1 MIYVVPSLKAKEKL
15 QSEGK
20 AWAESQG
27 FTYVPRG
34 KRTIQD
40 LMDEYGE
47 DFLVY
52 SSRGPQIDRP
62 EGSHFFSL
70 NMAELRIR
78 NLRKGQRDH
87 LLEAL
92 MGRGSSKPPITV
104 LDCTCGFGADAAV
117 ASFGLP
123 AGSRVDALEVSPLLE
138 AVTSWGFSH
147 FVHKKDDVT
156 AALRRISLRRGD
168 YRDYLLSDEGP
179 VYDVLYFDPMFQ
191 RPVEASC
198 QFQPVRAIM
207 EHGGLTRDLIERALQ
222 KAGAGSSSRSGISAN
237 SAAISR
243 RLPYMAANT
252 AALAMPYWSVIHGK
266 VMAIIGP
273 TAVGKTAL
281 SFALAEHYGTDL
293 ISGDAYQIYRHMDIG
308 TAKPT
313 ADELSRYHHY
323 LIDIAEPDEPYS
335 AARFCDMAGKAIAE
349 VNGKGKVP
357 IVVGGTGLYVQ
368 SLLEGYDFQTAA

>member
-15 QSEGK
+15 QCEGK

-27 FTYVPRG
+27 FAYVPRG

-70 NMAELRIR
+70 NMAELRIQ

-92 MGRGSSKPPITV
+92 MGKGSSQRPAAAQPPISV

-138 AVTSWGFSH
+138 AVTAWGFSH

-156 AALRRISLRRGD
+156 AALRRISLRCGD

-222 KAGAGSSSRSGISAN
+222 KARRWVVIKERDFRQLCRDFPDVALYGGKYSR
-237 SAAISR
+237 
-243 RLPYMAANT
+243 
-252 AALAMPYWSVIHGK
+252 
-266 VMAIIGP
+266 IGY
-273 TAVGKTAL
+273 AVL
-281 SFALAEHYGTDL
+281 E
-293 ISGDAYQIYRHMDIG
+293 
-308 TAKPT
+308 
-313 ADELSRYHHY
+313 
-323 LIDIAEPDEPYS
+323 
-335 AARFCDMAGKAIAE
+335 CDSWK
-349 VNGKGKVP
+349 K
-357 IVVGGTGLYVQ
+357 
-368 SLLEGYDFQTAA
+368 

>member
-1 MIYVVPSLKAKEKL
+1 MSAMIYVVPSLKAKEKL
-15 QSEGK
+15 QAEGRR
-20 AWAESQG
+20 WAESQG
-27 FTYVPRG
+27 FTWQARQ

-40 LMDEYGE
+40 LMAEYGE
-47 DFLVY
+47 NFLVY
-52 SSRGPQIDRP
+52 SSRGPQINRP

-70 NMAELRIR
+70 NMAELRIQ
-78 NLRKGQRDH
+78 NLRKGQCDH

-92 MGRGSSKPPITV
+92 MGMKEREGRNLQSAALTAPLHRGASRTAAAQPPITI

-123 AGSRVDALEVSPLLE
+123 AGSRIDALEVSPLLE

-222 KAGAGSSSRSGISAN
+222 KARRRVVIKERDFRQLCRDFPDVTLYGGKYSR
-237 SAAISR
+237 
-243 RLPYMAANT
+243 
-252 AALAMPYWSVIHGK
+252 
-266 VMAIIGP
+266 IGY
-273 TAVGKTAL
+273 AVL
-281 SFALAEHYGTDL
+281 E
-293 ISGDAYQIYRHMDIG
+293 
-308 TAKPT
+308 
-313 ADELSRYHHY
+313 
-323 LIDIAEPDEPYS
+323 
-335 AARFCDMAGKAIAE
+335 CDSWK
-349 VNGKGKVP
+349 K
-357 IVVGGTGLYVQ
+357 
-368 SLLEGYDFQTAA
+368 

>member
-1 MIYVVPSLKAKEKL
+1 MTHMIYVVPSLKAKEKL
-15 QSEGK
+15 QCEGK

-27 FTYVPRG
+27 FAYVPRG
-34 KRTIQD
+34 KRTIQN

-70 NMAELRIR
+70 NMAELRIQ
-78 NLRKGQRDH
+78 NLRKGQCDH

-92 MGRGSSKPPITV
+92 MGVKEYDLRPAAAQPPISV

-138 AVTSWGFSH
+138 AVTAWGFSH

-156 AALRRISLRRGD
+156 AALRRISLRCGD

-222 KAGAGSSSRSGISAN
+222 KARRRVVIKERDFRQLCRGFPDVTLYGGKYSR
-237 SAAISR
+237 
-243 RLPYMAANT
+243 
-252 AALAMPYWSVIHGK
+252 
-266 VMAIIGP
+266 IGY
-273 TAVGKTAL
+273 AVL
-281 SFALAEHYGTDL
+281 E
-293 ISGDAYQIYRHMDIG
+293 
-308 TAKPT
+308 
-313 ADELSRYHHY
+313 
-323 LIDIAEPDEPYS
+323 
-335 AARFCDMAGKAIAE
+335 CDSWK
-349 VNGKGKVP
+349 K
-357 IVVGGTGLYVQ
+357 
-368 SLLEGYDFQTAA
+368 

>member
-15 QSEGK
+15 QCKGK

-27 FTYVPRG
+27 FAYVPRG

-70 NMAELRIR
+70 NMAELRIQ

-92 MGRGSSKPPITV
+92 MGVKEYDLRLAAAQPPISV
-104 LDCTCGFGADAAV
+104 LDCTCGFGSDAAV

-138 AVTSWGFSH
+138 AVTAWGFSH

-156 AALRRISLRRGD
+156 AALRRISLRCGD

-222 KAGAGSSSRSGISAN
+222 KARRRVVIKERDFRQLCRDFPDVALYGGKYSR
-237 SAAISR
+237 
-243 RLPYMAANT
+243 
-252 AALAMPYWSVIHGK
+252 
-266 VMAIIGP
+266 IGY
-273 TAVGKTAL
+273 AVL
-281 SFALAEHYGTDL
+281 E
-293 ISGDAYQIYRHMDIG
+293 
-308 TAKPT
+308 
-313 ADELSRYHHY
+313 
-323 LIDIAEPDEPYS
+323 
-335 AARFCDMAGKAIAE
+335 CDSWK
-349 VNGKGKVP
+349 K
-357 IVVGGTGLYVQ
+357 
-368 SLLEGYDFQTAA
+368 

>member
-15 QSEGK
+15 QAEGRR
-20 AWAESQG
+20 WAESQG
-27 FTYVPRG
+27 FTWQARQ

-40 LMDEYGE
+40 LMAEYGE
-47 DFLVY
+47 NFLVY

-70 NMAELRIR
+70 NMAELRIQ
-78 NLRKGQRDH
+78 NLRKGQPDH

-92 MGRGSSKPPITV
+92 MGMKEREGRTLQSAALTASLHKGASRTAAAQPPITI

-123 AGSRVDALEVSPLLE
+123 AGSRIDALEVSPLLE

-222 KAGAGSSSRSGISAN
+222 KARRRVVIKERDFRQLCRDFPEVTLYGGKYSR
-237 SAAISR
+237 
-243 RLPYMAANT
+243 
-252 AALAMPYWSVIHGK
+252 
-266 VMAIIGP
+266 IGY
-273 TAVGKTAL
+273 AVL
-281 SFALAEHYGTDL
+281 E
-293 ISGDAYQIYRHMDIG
+293 
-308 TAKPT
+308 
-313 ADELSRYHHY
+313 
-323 LIDIAEPDEPYS
+323 
-335 AARFCDMAGKAIAE
+335 CDSWK
-349 VNGKGKVP
+349 K
-357 IVVGGTGLYVQ
+357 
-368 SLLEGYDFQTAA
+368 

>member
-70 NMAELRIR
+70 NMAELRIQ
-78 NLRKGQRDH
+78 NLRKGQPDH

-92 MGRGSSKPPITV
+92 LGEKAQSASDSDAAARRQTQNDDIVAGSQQLVERKLQLGRTPYGVGAPMRGARANSVDGPNGTGEGFAGRTLQSAALTAPLHRGASRTAAAQPPITI

-191 RPVEASC
+191 RPVESSC

-222 KAGAGSSSRSGISAN
+222 KARRRVVIKERDFRQLCRDFPEVTLYGGKYSR
-237 SAAISR
+237 
-243 RLPYMAANT
+243 
-252 AALAMPYWSVIHGK
+252 
-266 VMAIIGP
+266 IGY
-273 TAVGKTAL
+273 AVL
-281 SFALAEHYGTDL
+281 E
-293 ISGDAYQIYRHMDIG
+293 
-308 TAKPT
+308 
-313 ADELSRYHHY
+313 
-323 LIDIAEPDEPYS
+323 
-335 AARFCDMAGKAIAE
+335 CDSWK
-349 VNGKGKVP
+349 K
-357 IVVGGTGLYVQ
+357 
-368 SLLEGYDFQTAA
+368 

>member
-1 MIYVVPSLKAKEKL
+1 MTHMIYVVPSLKAKEKL
-15 QSEGK
+15 QCEGK
-20 AWAESQG
+20 AWAESQD
-27 FTYVPRG
+27 FAYVPRG
-34 KRTIQD
+34 KRTIQN

-70 NMAELRIR
+70 NMAELRIQ
-78 NLRKGQRDH
+78 NLRKGQCDH

-92 MGRGSSKPPITV
+92 MGVKEYDLRPAAAQPPISV

-138 AVTSWGFSH
+138 AVTAWGFSH

-156 AALRRISLRRGD
+156 AALRRISLRCSD

-222 KAGAGSSSRSGISAN
+222 KARRRVVIKERDFRQLCRDFPDVTLYGGKYSR
-237 SAAISR
+237 
-243 RLPYMAANT
+243 
-252 AALAMPYWSVIHGK
+252 
-266 VMAIIGP
+266 IGY
-273 TAVGKTAL
+273 AVL
-281 SFALAEHYGTDL
+281 E
-293 ISGDAYQIYRHMDIG
+293 
-308 TAKPT
+308 
-313 ADELSRYHHY
+313 
-323 LIDIAEPDEPYS
+323 
-335 AARFCDMAGKAIAE
+335 CDSWK
-349 VNGKGKVP
+349 K
-357 IVVGGTGLYVQ
+357 
-368 SLLEGYDFQTAA
+368 

>member
-27 FTYVPRG
+27 FTYVLRHQ
-34 KRTIQD
+34 RTIQD

-70 NMAELRIR
+70 NMAELRIQ

-92 MGRGSSKPPITV
+92 MGMKERGGRTPQSAALPAPLHRGAKSLSCEGEGDRSRWKGSSEPPITV

-207 EHGGLTRDLIERALQ
+207 EHGGLTRDLLERALQ
-222 KAGAGSSSRSGISAN
+222 KARRRVVIKERDFRQLCRDFPEVTLYGGKYSR
-237 SAAISR
+237 
-243 RLPYMAANT
+243 
-252 AALAMPYWSVIHGK
+252 
-266 VMAIIGP
+266 IGY
-273 TAVGKTAL
+273 AVL
-281 SFALAEHYGTDL
+281 E
-293 ISGDAYQIYRHMDIG
+293 
-308 TAKPT
+308 
-313 ADELSRYHHY
+313 
-323 LIDIAEPDEPYS
+323 
-335 AARFCDMAGKAIAE
+335 CDSWK
-349 VNGKGKVP
+349 K
-357 IVVGGTGLYVQ
+357 
-368 SLLEGYDFQTAA
+368 

>member
-1 MIYVVPSLKAKEKL
+1 MTHMIYVVPSLKAKEKL
-15 QSEGK
+15 QCEGK

-27 FTYVPRG
+27 FAYVPRG

-70 NMAELRIR
+70 NMAELRIQ

-92 MGRGSSKPPITV
+92 MGVKEYDLRPATAQPPISV

-138 AVTSWGFSH
+138 AVTAWGFSH

-156 AALRRISLRRGD
+156 AALRQISLRCGD
-168 YRDYLLSDEGP
+168 YRDYLLSDDGP

-222 KAGAGSSSRSGISAN
+222 KARRRVVIKERDFRQLCRDFPDVALYGGKYSR
-237 SAAISR
+237 
-243 RLPYMAANT
+243 
-252 AALAMPYWSVIHGK
+252 
-266 VMAIIGP
+266 IGY
-273 TAVGKTAL
+273 AVL
-281 SFALAEHYGTDL
+281 E
-293 ISGDAYQIYRHMDIG
+293 
-308 TAKPT
+308 
-313 ADELSRYHHY
+313 
-323 LIDIAEPDEPYS
+323 
-335 AARFCDMAGKAIAE
+335 CDSWK
-349 VNGKGKVP
+349 K
-357 IVVGGTGLYVQ
+357 
-368 SLLEGYDFQTAA
+368 

>member
-15 QSEGK
+15 QCEGN
-20 AWAESQG
+20 AWAESQD
-27 FTYVPRG
+27 FAYVPRG

-70 NMAELRIR
+70 NMAELRIQ

-92 MGRGSSKPPITV
+92 MGVKEYDLRPAAAQRPISV

-138 AVTSWGFSH
+138 AVTAWGFSH

-156 AALRRISLRRGD
+156 AALRRISLRCGD

-222 KAGAGSSSRSGISAN
+222 KARRRVVIKERDFRQLCRDFPDVALYGGKYSR
-237 SAAISR
+237 
-243 RLPYMAANT
+243 
-252 AALAMPYWSVIHGK
+252 
-266 VMAIIGP
+266 IGY
-273 TAVGKTAL
+273 AVL
-281 SFALAEHYGTDL
+281 E
-293 ISGDAYQIYRHMDIG
+293 
-308 TAKPT
+308 
-313 ADELSRYHHY
+313 
-323 LIDIAEPDEPYS
+323 
-335 AARFCDMAGKAIAE
+335 CDSWK
-349 VNGKGKVP
+349 K
-357 IVVGGTGLYVQ
+357 
-368 SLLEGYDFQTAA
+368 

>member
-1 MIYVVPSLKAKEKL
+1 MTHMIYVVPSLKAKEKL
-15 QSEGK
+15 QCEGN
-20 AWAESQG
+20 AWAESQD
-27 FTYVPRG
+27 FAYVPRG

-70 NMAELRIR
+70 NMAELRIQ

-92 MGRGSSKPPITV
+92 MGVKEYDLRPAAAQPPISV

-138 AVTSWGFSH
+138 AVTAWGFSH

-156 AALRRISLRRGD
+156 AALRRISLRCGD

-222 KAGAGSSSRSGISAN
+222 KARRRVVIKERDFRQLCRDFPEVTLYGGKYSR
-237 SAAISR
+237 
-243 RLPYMAANT
+243 
-252 AALAMPYWSVIHGK
+252 
-266 VMAIIGP
+266 IGY
-273 TAVGKTAL
+273 AVL
-281 SFALAEHYGTDL
+281 E
-293 ISGDAYQIYRHMDIG
+293 
-308 TAKPT
+308 
-313 ADELSRYHHY
+313 
-323 LIDIAEPDEPYS
+323 
-335 AARFCDMAGKAIAE
+335 CDSWK
-349 VNGKGKVP
+349 K
-357 IVVGGTGLYVQ
+357 
-368 SLLEGYDFQTAA
+368 

>member
-1 MIYVVPSLKAKEKL
+1 MTHMIYVVPSLKAKEKL
-15 QSEGK
+15 QCEGK

-27 FTYVPRG
+27 FAYVPRG

-40 LMDEYGE
+40 LMDEYGG

-70 NMAELRIR
+70 NMAELRIQ

-92 MGRGSSKPPITV
+92 MGVKENPHLLGGRTPQSASLTAPAELSVWAAGPNPPADGSDRAPKGQSGEPVGTHGLDPDVSSLSGRTPQSAALTAPLRRGAESLPCEGEGNRLRWRGSSQRTADSEQRPAAAQPPISV

-123 AGSRVDALEVSPLLE
+123 AGSRADALEVTPLLE
-138 AVTSWGFSH
+138 AVTAWGFSH

-207 EHGGLTRDLIERALQ
+207 EHAGLTKELIERALV
-222 KAGAGSSSRSGISAN
+222 KARRRVVIKERDFRWLRCDFPDAVFYGGKYSR
-237 SAAISR
+237 
-243 RLPYMAANT
+243 
-252 AALAMPYWSVIHGK
+252 
-266 VMAIIGP
+266 IGY
-273 TAVGKTAL
+273 AVL
-281 SFALAEHYGTDL
+281 E
-293 ISGDAYQIYRHMDIG
+293 
-308 TAKPT
+308 
-313 ADELSRYHHY
+313 
-323 LIDIAEPDEPYS
+323 
-335 AARFCDMAGKAIAE
+335 CDSWK
-349 VNGKGKVP
+349 K
-357 IVVGGTGLYVQ
+357 
-368 SLLEGYDFQTAA
+368 

>member
-15 QSEGK
+15 QCEGK

-70 NMAELRIR
+70 NMAELRIQ
-78 NLRKGQRDH
+78 NLRKGQCDH

-92 MGRGSSKPPITV
+92 MGMKEREGRTPQSAALTAPLHRGAESLSCEGEGDRSRWKGSSEPPITV

-123 AGSRVDALEVSPLLE
+123 DGSRVDALEVSPLLE

-156 AALRRISLRRGD
+156 AALRRISLRHGD

-222 KAGAGSSSRSGISAN
+222 KARRRVVIKERDFRQLCRDFPEVTLYGGKYSR
-237 SAAISR
+237 
-243 RLPYMAANT
+243 
-252 AALAMPYWSVIHGK
+252 
-266 VMAIIGP
+266 IGY
-273 TAVGKTAL
+273 AVL
-281 SFALAEHYGTDL
+281 E
-293 ISGDAYQIYRHMDIG
+293 
-308 TAKPT
+308 
-313 ADELSRYHHY
+313 
-323 LIDIAEPDEPYS
+323 
-335 AARFCDMAGKAIAE
+335 CDSWK
-349 VNGKGKVP
+349 K
-357 IVVGGTGLYVQ
+357 
-368 SLLEGYDFQTAA
+368 

>member
-1 MIYVVPSLKAKEKL
+1 MTHMIYVVPSLKAKEKL
-15 QSEGK
+15 QCEGK

-27 FTYVPRG
+27 FAYVPRG

-70 NMAELRIR
+70 NMAELRIQ

-92 MGRGSSKPPITV
+92 MGVKEYDLRPTAAQPPISV

-138 AVTSWGFSH
+138 AVTAWGFSH

-156 AALRRISLRRGD
+156 AALRRISLRCGD

-222 KAGAGSSSRSGISAN
+222 KARRRVVIKERDFRQLCRDFPDVTLYGGKYSR
-237 SAAISR
+237 
-243 RLPYMAANT
+243 
-252 AALAMPYWSVIHGK
+252 
-266 VMAIIGP
+266 IGY
-273 TAVGKTAL
+273 AVL
-281 SFALAEHYGTDL
+281 E
-293 ISGDAYQIYRHMDIG
+293 
-308 TAKPT
+308 
-313 ADELSRYHHY
+313 
-323 LIDIAEPDEPYS
+323 
-335 AARFCDMAGKAIAE
+335 CDSWK
-349 VNGKGKVP
+349 K
-357 IVVGGTGLYVQ
+357 
-368 SLLEGYDFQTAA
+368 

>member
-1 MIYVVPSLKAKEKL
+1 MIYVIPSLKAKEKL
-15 QSEGK
+15 QQEGK

-27 FTYVPRG
+27 FAYVPRG

-47 DFLVY
+47 HFLVY

-70 NMAELRIR
+70 NMAELRIQ

-92 MGRGSSKPPITV
+92 MGEEKNPSTASGPPPLRRGDFGPAAGQPPISV

-138 AVTSWGFSH
+138 VVTAWGFSH
-147 FVHKKDDVT
+147 FIHKKDDVT
-156 AALRRISLRRGD
+156 AALRRISLRRDD

-207 EHGGLTRDLIERALQ
+207 EHGGLTRELIERALQ
-222 KAGAGSSSRSGISAN
+222 KARRRVVIKERDFRQLCRDFPDVTLYGGKYSR
-237 SAAISR
+237 
-243 RLPYMAANT
+243 
-252 AALAMPYWSVIHGK
+252 
-266 VMAIIGP
+266 IGY
-273 TAVGKTAL
+273 AVL
-281 SFALAEHYGTDL
+281 E
-293 ISGDAYQIYRHMDIG
+293 
-308 TAKPT
+308 
-313 ADELSRYHHY
+313 
-323 LIDIAEPDEPYS
+323 
-335 AARFCDMAGKAIAE
+335 CDSWK
-349 VNGKGKVP
+349 K
-357 IVVGGTGLYVQ
+357 
-368 SLLEGYDFQTAA
+368 

>member
-1 MIYVVPSLKAKEKL
+1 MTHMIYVVPSLKAKEKL

-27 FTYVPRG
+27 FTYVLRHQ
-34 KRTIQD
+34 RTIQD

-70 NMAELRIR
+70 NMAELRIQ
-78 NLRKGQRDH
+78 NLRKGQCDH

-92 MGRGSSKPPITV
+92 MGMKEREGRTPQSAALTAPLHRGAESLYCEGEGDRSRWKGSSEPPITV

-222 KAGAGSSSRSGISAN
+222 KARRRVVIKERDFRQLCRDFPKVTLYGGKYSR
-237 SAAISR
+237 
-243 RLPYMAANT
+243 
-252 AALAMPYWSVIHGK
+252 
-266 VMAIIGP
+266 IGY
-273 TAVGKTAL
+273 AVL
-281 SFALAEHYGTDL
+281 E
-293 ISGDAYQIYRHMDIG
+293 
-308 TAKPT
+308 
-313 ADELSRYHHY
+313 
-323 LIDIAEPDEPYS
+323 
-335 AARFCDMAGKAIAE
+335 CDSWK
-349 VNGKGKVP
+349 K
-357 IVVGGTGLYVQ
+357 
-368 SLLEGYDFQTAA
+368 

>member
-1 MIYVVPSLKAKEKL
+1 MTHMIYVVPSLKAKEKL
-15 QSEGK
+15 QCEGK

-27 FTYVPRG
+27 FAYVPRG
-34 KRTIQD
+34 KRTIQN

-70 NMAELRIR
+70 NMAELRIQ
-78 NLRKGQRDH
+78 NLRKGQCDH

-92 MGRGSSKPPITV
+92 MGVKEYDLRPAAAQPPISV

-138 AVTSWGFSH
+138 AVTAWGFSH

-156 AALRRISLRRGD
+156 AALRRISLRCGD

-207 EHGGLTRDLIERALQ
+207 EHGGLTRELIERALQ
-222 KAGAGSSSRSGISAN
+222 KARRRVVIKERDFRQLCRGFPDVTLYGGKYSR
-237 SAAISR
+237 
-243 RLPYMAANT
+243 
-252 AALAMPYWSVIHGK
+252 
-266 VMAIIGP
+266 IGY
-273 TAVGKTAL
+273 AVL
-281 SFALAEHYGTDL
+281 E
-293 ISGDAYQIYRHMDIG
+293 
-308 TAKPT
+308 
-313 ADELSRYHHY
+313 
-323 LIDIAEPDEPYS
+323 
-335 AARFCDMAGKAIAE
+335 CDSWK
-349 VNGKGKVP
+349 K
-357 IVVGGTGLYVQ
+357 
-368 SLLEGYDFQTAA
+368 

>member
-1 MIYVVPSLKAKEKL
+1 MTHMIYVVPSLKAKEKL
-15 QSEGK
+15 QCEGK

-27 FTYVPRG
+27 FAYVPRG

-70 NMAELRIR
+70 NMAELRIQ

-92 MGRGSSKPPITV
+92 MGVKENPHLLGGRTPQSAELTAPLRRGAESLPCEGEGNRLRWRGSSQRTADSDLRPAAGQPPISV

-138 AVTSWGFSH
+138 AVTAWGFSR

-156 AALRRISLRRGD
+156 AALRRISLRCGD

-222 KAGAGSSSRSGISAN
+222 KARCRVVIKERDFRQLCHDFPDVTLYGGKYSR
-237 SAAISR
+237 
-243 RLPYMAANT
+243 
-252 AALAMPYWSVIHGK
+252 
-266 VMAIIGP
+266 IGY
-273 TAVGKTAL
+273 AVL
-281 SFALAEHYGTDL
+281 E
-293 ISGDAYQIYRHMDIG
+293 
-308 TAKPT
+308 
-313 ADELSRYHHY
+313 
-323 LIDIAEPDEPYS
+323 
-335 AARFCDMAGKAIAE
+335 CDSWK
-349 VNGKGKVP
+349 K
-357 IVVGGTGLYVQ
+357 
-368 SLLEGYDFQTAA
+368 

>member
-1 MIYVVPSLKAKEKL
+1 MTHMIYVVPSLKAKEKL
-15 QSEGK
+15 QCEGK

-70 NMAELRIR
+70 NMAELRIQ

-92 MGRGSSKPPITV
+92 MGRGSSKLPITV

-123 AGSRVDALEVSPLLE
+123 TGSRVDALEVSPLLE

-207 EHGGLTRDLIERALQ
+207 EHGGLTRDLVERALQ
-222 KAGAGSSSRSGISAN
+222 KARRRVVIKERDFRQLCRDFPEVTLYGGKYSR
-237 SAAISR
+237 
-243 RLPYMAANT
+243 
-252 AALAMPYWSVIHGK
+252 
-266 VMAIIGP
+266 IGY
-273 TAVGKTAL
+273 AVL
-281 SFALAEHYGTDL
+281 E
-293 ISGDAYQIYRHMDIG
+293 
-308 TAKPT
+308 
-313 ADELSRYHHY
+313 
-323 LIDIAEPDEPYS
+323 
-335 AARFCDMAGKAIAE
+335 CDSWK
-349 VNGKGKVP
+349 K
-357 IVVGGTGLYVQ
+357 
-368 SLLEGYDFQTAA
+368 

>member
-15 QSEGK
+15 QCEGK

-27 FTYVPRG
+27 FAYVPRG

-70 NMAELRIR
+70 NMAELRIQ

-92 MGRGSSKPPITV
+92 MGVKENPHLLGGRTPQSASLTTSAELSVWAAGPNPPADGSDRALKGQSGEPVGTHGLDPDVSSLSGRTPQSAELTAPLRRGAESLPCEGEGNRLRWRGSSQRTADSDQRPAAAQPPITV

-138 AVTSWGFSH
+138 AVTAWGFSH

-156 AALRRISLRRGD
+156 AALRRISLRCGD
-168 YRDYLLSDEGP
+168 YRDYLLSDEEP

-222 KAGAGSSSRSGISAN
+222 KARRRVVIKERDFRQLCRDFPDVTLYGGKYSR
-237 SAAISR
+237 
-243 RLPYMAANT
+243 
-252 AALAMPYWSVIHGK
+252 
-266 VMAIIGP
+266 IGY
-273 TAVGKTAL
+273 AVL
-281 SFALAEHYGTDL
+281 E
-293 ISGDAYQIYRHMDIG
+293 
-308 TAKPT
+308 
-313 ADELSRYHHY
+313 
-323 LIDIAEPDEPYS
+323 
-335 AARFCDMAGKAIAE
+335 CDSWK
-349 VNGKGKVP
+349 K
-357 IVVGGTGLYVQ
+357 
-368 SLLEGYDFQTAA
+368 

>member
-15 QSEGK
+15 QEEGK

-27 FTYVPRG
+27 FAYVPRG

-70 NMAELRIR
+70 NMAELRIQ

-92 MGRGSSKPPITV
+92 MGRSSSQRPAAAQPPISV

-138 AVTSWGFSH
+138 AVTAWGFSR

-156 AALRRISLRRGD
+156 AALRRISLRCGD
-168 YRDYLLSDEGP
+168 YRDYLLSDDGP

-222 KAGAGSSSRSGISAN
+222 KARRRVVIKERDFRQLCRDFPDVTLYGGKYSR
-237 SAAISR
+237 
-243 RLPYMAANT
+243 
-252 AALAMPYWSVIHGK
+252 
-266 VMAIIGP
+266 IGY
-273 TAVGKTAL
+273 AVL
-281 SFALAEHYGTDL
+281 E
-293 ISGDAYQIYRHMDIG
+293 
-308 TAKPT
+308 
-313 ADELSRYHHY
+313 
-323 LIDIAEPDEPYS
+323 
-335 AARFCDMAGKAIAE
+335 CDSWK
-349 VNGKGKVP
+349 K
-357 IVVGGTGLYVQ
+357 
-368 SLLEGYDFQTAA
+368 

>member
-15 QSEGK
+15 QCEGK

-27 FTYVPRG
+27 FAYVLRG

-70 NMAELRIR
+70 NMAELRIQ

-92 MGRGSSKPPITV
+92 MGVKEYDLRPAAAQPPISV

-138 AVTSWGFSH
+138 AVTAWGFSH

-156 AALRRISLRRGD
+156 AVLRRISLRCGD

-222 KAGAGSSSRSGISAN
+222 KARRRVVIKERDFRQLCRDFPDVTLYGGKYSR
-237 SAAISR
+237 
-243 RLPYMAANT
+243 
-252 AALAMPYWSVIHGK
+252 
-266 VMAIIGP
+266 IGY
-273 TAVGKTAL
+273 AVL
-281 SFALAEHYGTDL
+281 E
-293 ISGDAYQIYRHMDIG
+293 
-308 TAKPT
+308 
-313 ADELSRYHHY
+313 
-323 LIDIAEPDEPYS
+323 
-335 AARFCDMAGKAIAE
+335 CDSWK
-349 VNGKGKVP
+349 K
-357 IVVGGTGLYVQ
+357 
-368 SLLEGYDFQTAA
+368 

>member
-27 FTYVPRG
+27 FTYVLRHQ
-34 KRTIQD
+34 RTIQD

-70 NMAELRIR
+70 NMAELRIQ
-78 NLRKGQRDH
+78 NLRKGQCDH

-92 MGRGSSKPPITV
+92 MGMKEREGRTPQSAALPAPLHRGAEIPCQGEDGKVTSLASGPLGQYSLSGRTDQSAPLHRGAESLSCEGEGDRSRWKGSSEPPITV

-179 VYDVLYFDPMFQ
+179 IYDVLYFDPMFQ

-222 KAGAGSSSRSGISAN
+222 KARRRVVIKERDFRQLCRDFPEVTLYGGKYSR
-237 SAAISR
+237 
-243 RLPYMAANT
+243 
-252 AALAMPYWSVIHGK
+252 
-266 VMAIIGP
+266 IGY
-273 TAVGKTAL
+273 AVL
-281 SFALAEHYGTDL
+281 E
-293 ISGDAYQIYRHMDIG
+293 
-308 TAKPT
+308 
-313 ADELSRYHHY
+313 
-323 LIDIAEPDEPYS
+323 
-335 AARFCDMAGKAIAE
+335 CDSWK
-349 VNGKGKVP
+349 K
-357 IVVGGTGLYVQ
+357 
-368 SLLEGYDFQTAA
+368 

>member
-1 MIYVVPSLKAKEKL
+1 MTHMIYVVPSLKAKEKL
-15 QSEGK
+15 QCEGN
-20 AWAESQG
+20 AWAESQD
-27 FTYVPRG
+27 FAYVPRG

-70 NMAELRIR
+70 NMAELRIQ

-92 MGRGSSKPPITV
+92 MGVKEYDLRPAAAQPPISV

-138 AVTSWGFSH
+138 AVTAWGFSH

-156 AALRRISLRRGD
+156 AALRRISLRCGD

-198 QFQPVRAIM
+198 QVQPVRAIM

-222 KAGAGSSSRSGISAN
+222 KARRRVVIKERDFRQLCRDFPDVALYGGKYSR
-237 SAAISR
+237 
-243 RLPYMAANT
+243 
-252 AALAMPYWSVIHGK
+252 
-266 VMAIIGP
+266 IGY
-273 TAVGKTAL
+273 AVL
-281 SFALAEHYGTDL
+281 E
-293 ISGDAYQIYRHMDIG
+293 
-308 TAKPT
+308 
-313 ADELSRYHHY
+313 
-323 LIDIAEPDEPYS
+323 
-335 AARFCDMAGKAIAE
+335 CDSWK
-349 VNGKGKVP
+349 K
-357 IVVGGTGLYVQ
+357 
-368 SLLEGYDFQTAA
+368 

>member
-1 MIYVVPSLKAKEKL
+1 MTHMIYVVPSLKAKEKL
-15 QSEGK
+15 QCEGK

-27 FTYVPRG
+27 FAYVPRG

-70 NMAELRIR
+70 NMAELRIQ

-92 MGRGSSKPPITV
+92 MGVKEYDLRPAAAQPPISV

-138 AVTSWGFSH
+138 AVTAWGFSH

-156 AALRRISLRRGD
+156 AALRRISLRCDD

-207 EHGGLTRDLIERALQ
+207 EHGGLTRELIERALQ
-222 KAGAGSSSRSGISAN
+222 KARRRVVIKERDFRQLCRGFPDVTLYGGKYSR
-237 SAAISR
+237 
-243 RLPYMAANT
+243 
-252 AALAMPYWSVIHGK
+252 
-266 VMAIIGP
+266 IGY
-273 TAVGKTAL
+273 AVL
-281 SFALAEHYGTDL
+281 E
-293 ISGDAYQIYRHMDIG
+293 
-308 TAKPT
+308 
-313 ADELSRYHHY
+313 
-323 LIDIAEPDEPYS
+323 
-335 AARFCDMAGKAIAE
+335 CDSWK
-349 VNGKGKVP
+349 K
-357 IVVGGTGLYVQ
+357 
-368 SLLEGYDFQTAA
+368 

>member
-15 QSEGK
+15 QCEGK

-27 FTYVPRG
+27 FAYVPRG

-70 NMAELRIR
+70 NMAELRIQ

-92 MGRGSSKPPITV
+92 MVVKEYDLRPAAAQPPISV

-138 AVTSWGFSH
+138 AVTAWGFSY
-147 FVHKKDDVT
+147 FVHKKDDIT
-156 AALRRISLRRGD
+156 AALRRISLRCGD
-168 YRDYLLSDEGP
+168 YRDYLLSDDGP

-222 KAGAGSSSRSGISAN
+222 KARRRVVIKERDFRQLCRDFPDVTLYGGKYSR
-237 SAAISR
+237 
-243 RLPYMAANT
+243 
-252 AALAMPYWSVIHGK
+252 
-266 VMAIIGP
+266 IGY
-273 TAVGKTAL
+273 AVL
-281 SFALAEHYGTDL
+281 E
-293 ISGDAYQIYRHMDIG
+293 
-308 TAKPT
+308 
-313 ADELSRYHHY
+313 
-323 LIDIAEPDEPYS
+323 
-335 AARFCDMAGKAIAE
+335 CDSWK
-349 VNGKGKVP
+349 K
-357 IVVGGTGLYVQ
+357 
-368 SLLEGYDFQTAA
+368 

>member
-1 MIYVVPSLKAKEKL
+1 MSAMVYVVPSLKAKEKL
-15 QSEGK
+15 QAEGRR
-20 AWAESQG
+20 WAESQG
-27 FTYVPRG
+27 FTWQARQ

-40 LMDEYGE
+40 LMAEYGE
-47 DFLVY
+47 NFLVY

-70 NMAELRIR
+70 NMAELRIQ
-78 NLRKGQRDH
+78 NLRKGQPDH

-92 MGRGSSKPPITV
+92 MGMKEREGRTLQSAALTAPLHRGASRTAAAQPPITI

-123 AGSRVDALEVSPLLE
+123 AGSRIDALEVSPLLE

-222 KAGAGSSSRSGISAN
+222 KARRRVVIKERDFRQLCRDFPDVTLYGGKYSR
-237 SAAISR
+237 
-243 RLPYMAANT
+243 
-252 AALAMPYWSVIHGK
+252 
-266 VMAIIGP
+266 IGY
-273 TAVGKTAL
+273 AVL
-281 SFALAEHYGTDL
+281 E
-293 ISGDAYQIYRHMDIG
+293 
-308 TAKPT
+308 
-313 ADELSRYHHY
+313 
-323 LIDIAEPDEPYS
+323 
-335 AARFCDMAGKAIAE
+335 CDSWK
-349 VNGKGKVP
+349 K
-357 IVVGGTGLYVQ
+357 
-368 SLLEGYDFQTAA
+368 

>member
-1 MIYVVPSLKAKEKL
+1 MIYVIPSLKAKEKL
-15 QSEGK
+15 QQEGK

-27 FTYVPRG
+27 FAYVPRG

-47 DFLVY
+47 HFLVY

-70 NMAELRIR
+70 NMAELRIQ

-92 MGRGSSKPPITV
+92 MGEKKNPSTASGPPPLRRGDFGPAAGQPPISV

-123 AGSRVDALEVSPLLE
+123 AGSRVDALEVSPLLQ

-156 AALRRISLRRGD
+156 AALRRISLRSGD
-168 YRDYLLSDEGP
+168 YRDYLLSDQGP
-179 VYDVLYFDPMFQ
+179 SYDVLYFDPMFQ

-207 EHGGLTRDLIERALQ
+207 EHGGLTRELIERALQ
-222 KAGAGSSSRSGISAN
+222 KARRRVVIKERDFRQLCRDFPDATLYGGKYSR
-237 SAAISR
+237 
-243 RLPYMAANT
+243 
-252 AALAMPYWSVIHGK
+252 
-266 VMAIIGP
+266 IGY
-273 TAVGKTAL
+273 AVL
-281 SFALAEHYGTDL
+281 E
-293 ISGDAYQIYRHMDIG
+293 
-308 TAKPT
+308 
-313 ADELSRYHHY
+313 
-323 LIDIAEPDEPYS
+323 
-335 AARFCDMAGKAIAE
+335 CDSWK
-349 VNGKGKVP
+349 K
-357 IVVGGTGLYVQ
+357 
-368 SLLEGYDFQTAA
+368 

>member
-1 MIYVVPSLKAKEKL
+1 MTHMIYVVPSLKAKEKL
-15 QSEGK
+15 QCEGK

-27 FTYVPRG
+27 FAYVPRG
-34 KRTIQD
+34 KRTIQN

-47 DFLVY
+47 NFLVY

-70 NMAELRIR
+70 NMAELRIQ

-92 MGRGSSKPPITV
+92 MGVKEYDLRPAAAQSPISV

-138 AVTSWGFSH
+138 AVTAWGFSH

-156 AALRRISLRRGD
+156 AALRRISLRCGD
-168 YRDYLLSDEGP
+168 YRDYLLSDDGP

-222 KAGAGSSSRSGISAN
+222 KARRRVVIKERDFRQLCRDFPDVTLYGGKYSR
-237 SAAISR
+237 
-243 RLPYMAANT
+243 
-252 AALAMPYWSVIHGK
+252 
-266 VMAIIGP
+266 IGY
-273 TAVGKTAL
+273 AVL
-281 SFALAEHYGTDL
+281 E
-293 ISGDAYQIYRHMDIG
+293 
-308 TAKPT
+308 
-313 ADELSRYHHY
+313 
-323 LIDIAEPDEPYS
+323 
-335 AARFCDMAGKAIAE
+335 CDSWK
-349 VNGKGKVP
+349 K
-357 IVVGGTGLYVQ
+357 
-368 SLLEGYDFQTAA
+368 

>member
-27 FTYVPRG
+27 FTYVLRHQ
-34 KRTIQD
+34 RTIQD

-70 NMAELRIR
+70 NMAELRIQ
-78 NLRKGQRDH
+78 NLRKGQCDH

-92 MGRGSSKPPITV
+92 MGMKEREGRTPQSAALTAPLHRGAENLSCEGEGDRSRWKGSSEPPITV

-168 YRDYLLSDEGP
+168 YRAYLLSDEGP

-222 KAGAGSSSRSGISAN
+222 KARRRVVIKERDFRQLCRDFPEVTLYGGKYSR
-237 SAAISR
+237 
-243 RLPYMAANT
+243 
-252 AALAMPYWSVIHGK
+252 
-266 VMAIIGP
+266 IGY
-273 TAVGKTAL
+273 AVL
-281 SFALAEHYGTDL
+281 E
-293 ISGDAYQIYRHMDIG
+293 
-308 TAKPT
+308 
-313 ADELSRYHHY
+313 
-323 LIDIAEPDEPYS
+323 
-335 AARFCDMAGKAIAE
+335 CDSWK
-349 VNGKGKVP
+349 K
-357 IVVGGTGLYVQ
+357 
-368 SLLEGYDFQTAA
+368 

>member
-15 QSEGK
+15 QAEGRR
-20 AWAESQG
+20 WAESQG
-27 FTYVPRG
+27 FTWQARQ

-40 LMDEYGE
+40 LMAEYGE
-47 DFLVY
+47 NFLVY

-70 NMAELRIR
+70 NMAELRIQ
-78 NLRKGQRDH
+78 NLRKGQPDH

-92 MGRGSSKPPITV
+92 MGMKEREGRTLQSAALTAPLHRGASRTAAAQPPITI

-123 AGSRVDALEVSPLLE
+123 AGSRIDALEVSPLLE

-222 KAGAGSSSRSGISAN
+222 KARRRVVIKERDFRQLCRDFPEVTLYGGKYSR
-237 SAAISR
+237 
-243 RLPYMAANT
+243 
-252 AALAMPYWSVIHGK
+252 
-266 VMAIIGP
+266 IGY
-273 TAVGKTAL
+273 AVL
-281 SFALAEHYGTDL
+281 E
-293 ISGDAYQIYRHMDIG
+293 
-308 TAKPT
+308 
-313 ADELSRYHHY
+313 
-323 LIDIAEPDEPYS
+323 
-335 AARFCDMAGKAIAE
+335 CDSWK
-349 VNGKGKVP
+349 K
-357 IVVGGTGLYVQ
+357 
-368 SLLEGYDFQTAA
+368 

>member
-1 MIYVVPSLKAKEKL
+1 MTHMIYVVPSLKAKEKL
-15 QSEGK
+15 QCEGK

-27 FTYVPRG
+27 FAYVPRG
-34 KRTIQD
+34 KRTIQN

-70 NMAELRIR
+70 NMAELRIQ
-78 NLRKGQRDH
+78 NLRKGQCDH

-92 MGRGSSKPPITV
+92 MGVKEYDLRPAAAQPPISV

-138 AVTSWGFSH
+138 AVTAWGFSH

-156 AALRRISLRRGD
+156 AALRRISLRCGD

-222 KAGAGSSSRSGISAN
+222 KARRRVVIKERAFRQLCRDFPDVTLYGGKYSR
-237 SAAISR
+237 
-243 RLPYMAANT
+243 
-252 AALAMPYWSVIHGK
+252 
-266 VMAIIGP
+266 IGY
-273 TAVGKTAL
+273 AVL
-281 SFALAEHYGTDL
+281 E
-293 ISGDAYQIYRHMDIG
+293 
-308 TAKPT
+308 
-313 ADELSRYHHY
+313 
-323 LIDIAEPDEPYS
+323 
-335 AARFCDMAGKAIAE
+335 CDSWK
-349 VNGKGKVP
+349 K
-357 IVVGGTGLYVQ
+357 
-368 SLLEGYDFQTAA
+368 

>member
-1 MIYVVPSLKAKEKL
+1 MTHMIYVVPSLKAKEKL
-15 QSEGK
+15 QCEGK

-27 FTYVPRG
+27 FAYAPRG
-34 KRTIQD
+34 KRTIQN

-47 DFLVY
+47 DILVY

-70 NMAELRIR
+70 NMAELRIQ
-78 NLRKGQRDH
+78 NLRKGQCDH

-92 MGRGSSKPPITV
+92 MGVKEYDLRPAAAQPPISV

-138 AVTSWGFSH
+138 AVTAWGFSH

-156 AALRRISLRRGD
+156 AALRRISLRCGD

-222 KAGAGSSSRSGISAN
+222 KARRRVVIKERAFRQLCRDFPDVTLYGGKYSR
-237 SAAISR
+237 
-243 RLPYMAANT
+243 
-252 AALAMPYWSVIHGK
+252 
-266 VMAIIGP
+266 IGY
-273 TAVGKTAL
+273 AV
-281 SFALAEHYGTDL
+281 
-293 ISGDAYQIYRHMDIG
+293 
-308 TAKPT
+308 
-313 ADELSRYHHY
+313 
-323 LIDIAEPDEPYS
+323 
-335 AARFCDMAGKAIAE
+335 
-349 VNGKGKVP
+349 
-357 IVVGGTGLYVQ
+357 
-368 SLLEGYDFQTAA
+368 LECASWNK